1 MRRDLKARVH
11 SCWVSLKSGELLLL
25 LSFVVSIRKNERI
38 NTIASSDCSSLFST
52 IAEDAPAAADSSFSA
67 AKADV

>member
-52 IAEDAPAAADSSFSA
+52 IVEDAPADSSFSA